1 MSGNVSPT
9 EESELSVKQ
18 EQLITALIAGNSIV
32 VAAKAVGI
40 AERTAYRWFQLP
52 HFQEVYKGAKQI
64 AYDHA
69 LEGLRDNVTQAIDTL
84 KRNMTA
90 DEPAV
95 QIRAAHLYLA
105 HSL

>member
-1 MSGNVSPT
+1 
-9 EESELSVKQ
+9 
-18 EQLITALIAGNSIV
+18 

-105 HSL
+105 HSLKVHKYDENEARMQEIEAALKRAGLI